1 MISYLEDNAIGKVLL
16 AICGGLILVSM
27 LLIVIW
33 MFSPSGSLSGSDDD
47 NRVAGLELPELGVTE
62 SLEKYAVITERPV
75 FNESRLP
82 VLELDEGVDDE
93 ELQPE
98 DVEAPEMQLAG
109 VIITPTLRM
118 ATLRQKD
125 NPNSLVAFEG
135 RPLEGDFGSWQI
147 SKIEPREVT
156 LTSGDGEE
164 MQLQLQIHDAKI
176 AEPPKPEV
184 PAEDNKQQRER
195 ELAAAD
201 GDGDKPLSRAEE
213 IRQRIAERR
222 EELRRAAE
230 ADEQD
235 RPQKASPQA
244 VEKEQK
250 SYQQAIQS
258 MIGRNR
264 ETEPREDE
272 DH

>member
-1 MISYLEDNAIGKVLL
+1 MINYLEDNPIGKALL
-16 AICGGLILVSM
+16 AICGGLMLVSV
-27 LLIVIW
+27 LLVVIW
-33 MFSPSGSLSGSDDD
+33 MLSPSGSRSVSDDE
-47 NRVAGLELPELGVTE
+47 NRVAGLDLPELGGTE
-62 SLEKYAVITERPV
+62 SLEEYAVITERPV

-82 VLELDEGVDDE
+82 ILDLDEAGDDE

-109 VIITPTLRM
+109 VVITPTLRM
-118 ATLRQKD
+118 ATLREKD

-135 RPLEGDFGSWQI
+135 RPLEGNFGSWQI
-147 SKIEPREVT
+147 SKIEPRQVT

-164 MQLQLQIHDAKI
+164 MQLQLQIHDVKI
-176 AEPPKPEV
+176 AEPPTPEV
-184 PAEDNKQQRER
+184 PAKADEQQRER
-195 ELAAAD
+195 EIAAAD

-235 RPQKASPQA
+235 RPQKASAQA
-244 VEKEQK
+244 VEKEQR

-264 ETEPREDE
+264 QDESEDDE
-272 DH
+272 DQ

>member
-1 MISYLEDNAIGKVLL
+1 MIGQLEDNPIGKTLL
-16 AICGGLILVSM
+16 AICGGLILVSI
-27 LLIVIW
+27 LLVVIW
-33 MFSPSGSLSGSDDD
+33 MLSPSGSLSDTDEE

-62 SLEKYAVITERPV
+62 PIEKYAVITERPV

-82 VLELDEGVDDE
+82 VLELDDGDADE

-98 DVEAPEMQLAG
+98 EIDAPEMELAG

-118 ATLRQKD
+118 ATLRAKD
-125 NPNSLVAFEG
+125 TPNSLVAFEG
-135 RPLEGDFGSWQI
+135 RPLEGNFGSWQI
-147 SKIEPREVT
+147 SRIEPREVT

-164 MQLQLQIHDAKI
+164 MQLQLQIHDATI

-184 PAEDNKQQRER
+184 PAEENEQQRER
-195 ELAAAD
+195 ELAVAQ
-201 GDGDKPLSRAEE
+201 GDSDQPLSRAEE

-235 RPQKASPQA
+235 DLQKTSAQSG
-244 VEKEQK
+244 EKKQR

-258 MIGRNR
+258 MMGRQRQR
-264 ETEPREDE
+264 ESEDDE
-272 DH
+272 DQ

>member
-1 MISYLEDNAIGKVLL
+1 MIALLEDNPIGKTLL
-16 AICGGLILVSM
+16 AICGGLVLVSV
-27 LLIVIW
+27 LLVIIW
-33 MFSPSGSLSGSDDD
+33 NLTPSGSFSDTDD
-47 NRVAGLELPELGVTE
+47 ENRLAVLELPEPGVTE
-62 SLEKYAVITERPV
+62 SLEKYAEITERPV

-82 VLELDEGVDDE
+82 VLELDDEDTEE
-93 ELQPE
+93 ELAE
-98 DVEAPEMQLAG
+98 DVEAPEMELAG
-109 VIITPTLRM
+109 IIITPTLRM
-118 ATLRQKD
+118 ATLRAKD

-135 RPLEGDFGSWQI
+135 RPLEGNFGSWQI
-147 SKIEPREVT
+147 SRIEPREVT

-164 MQLQLQIHDAKI
+164 MQLQLQIHDVKI

-184 PAEDNKQQRER
+184 PAEEKEGRRER
-195 ELAAAD
+195 QLAVED

-235 RPQKASPQA
+235 NPQKISPQA
-244 VEKEQK
+244 VQKEQR

-258 MIGRNR
+258 MVSRKR
-264 ETEPREDE
+264 QDESEDDE
-272 DH
+272 DQ